1 MPRRSKTS
9 SAKAAPRAPHLHEHP
24 TRRAVVTAVVVTVL
38 VLAGL
43 TFLGTLVPVRGL
55 LEWVRGTGPWGPVAF
70 VAVYV
75 VASVAFVPGSVMA
88 AAAGALFGFLE
99 GCLLA
104 FLGGNLGALA
114 AFLVARAL
122 GRKRIERRVR
132 HLGRVEDL
140 DEAIGRDG
148 VKVIVLLRFSH
159 APTNALNYMLGLTRV
174 SVGQLLLG
182 NALGLL
188 PGMAFVVYAGSLAGT
203 ALGVRE
209 LEGERSPLEWT
220 LFGVGAVLSVAATWL
235 FVRLAR
241 RAMHRHARPRAA

>member
-1 MPRRSKTS
+1 V
-9 SAKAAPRAPHLHEHP
+9 L
-24 TRRAVVTAVVVTVL
+24 RAVLLTVL
-38 VLAGL
+38 VLGL
-43 TFLGTLVPVRGL
+43 LTWLGTLVPMRGL

-75 VASVAFVPGSVMA
+75 AATVAFVPGSVLA
-88 AAAGALFGFLE
+88 ASSGALFGFAQ

-122 GRKRIERRVR
+122 GRKRIEKRVS

-140 DEAIGRDG
+140 DEAVGRHG
-148 VKVIVLLRFSH
+148 VRVNLLLRFSH
-159 APTNALNYMLGLTRV
+159 APTNALNYMFGLTRI
-174 SVGQLLLG
+174 SVGQFVLG
-182 NALGLL
+182 NVLGFL

-209 LEGERSPLEWT
+209 IDRERTPLEWT
-220 LFGVGAVLSVAATWL
+220 LFGLGAALSVVTTWL
-235 FVRLAR
+235 FIRFAR
-241 RAMHRHARPRAA
+241 RAMHRRARHASS